1 MSAQMILS
9 MWWHTTT
16 EDRLRTFQMH
26 FNFQTV
32 ASSLPSSDIEHCY
45 HVILVFQE
53 RSRSS
58 EAFHSLLFNWGGCYL
73 PWKFLNTKDH
83 FIKIKISPKYFPPRT
98 YLWAWKYFSIELG
111 ELSVSDDAWWFI
123 RLDPADSDPS
133 PGVLLLTSILTSHQ
147 RWPPQ

>member
-45 HVILVFQE
+45 HVILVFKE

-58 EAFHSLLFNWGGCYL
+58 Q
-73 PWKFLNTKDH
+73 
-83 FIKIKISPKYFPPRT
+83 FIVQLRRMLSPVKISQHKRSLYRDQNLPKIFPSQNIFVGLKIFF
-98 YLWAWKYFSIELG
+98 YWARWAERVGRCLMIHPVGPSWLRPLTWCFVTQPVYSPVIR
-111 ELSVSDDAWWFI
+111 SD
-123 RLDPADSDPS
+123 
-133 PGVLLLTSILTSHQ
+133 Q
-147 RWPPQ
+147 WPPQ